1 EHIVPVDVAMSSP
14 NYGFSPWRRR
24 ASSLSTQ
31 TQPTDDAQP
40 TPINRPNRNSLP
52 PNSDS
57 LRQLSSSTGQREP
70 IRSFI
75 HGSVRDDVAPVDSAE
90 YLRHVREDT
99 AELASYLLSD
109 KKSNQSP
116 AFLSRRRSQQSQ
128 AQSLLPSE
136 DDDADYGSET
146 IHEVSEPPSPHNE
159 IQPDDEL
166 PDEGPSILTSLLRKS
181 PPQSRGAS
189 SPSPEPRVPEIET
202 PALEQK
208 RSRSSERQRRQRGS
222 MGGEEAESTERT
234 PLLGRVS
241 SDGHGTNGRTT
252 DDVEGQK
259 PRPRRQWLNG
269 LKTAG
274 HNVEASLART
284 AKAATSPQ
292 IWNRKSLWANVVVA
306 PVSCLPAVIVGLLLN
321 VLDALSYG
329 KTARQNSAT
338 QPTDDA
344 QPTPI
349 NRPNRNSLP
358 PNSDSLRQLSSS
370 TGQREPIRSFIHGSV
385 RGDLAPVDSAEYLR
399 HVRED
404 TAELASYLLSDKK
417 SNQSPAFLSRRR
429 SQQSQA
435 QSLLPSEDDDADYG
449 SETIH
454 EVSEP
459 PSPHNEIQPDDELPD
474 EGPSILTSLLRKSPP
489 QSRGA
494 SSPSPDPRVPEIET
508 PALEQKR
515 LRSRSRSRS
524 RSSERQQR
532 QRGSMGGEE
541 AESTERTPLLGR
553 VSSAGHGTNG
563 HTTDDVEGQK
573 PRPRRQWLNGLKS
586 VGHNVEASLARTA
599 KAATS
604 PEIWNP
610 LTFCVLMVGPMI
622 IGFIPVMMVGTLIF
636 DLGFELLLEAVWL
649 PRKKLKLAEYLTVI
663 VIVLIM
669 GIYDFVIGIG
679 TSRVPAVRASYN
691 GDIVG
696 STVRRN
702 PGQHRYLQQVRR
714 QIYIVKLTG
723 FLFFGTIVS
732 VEEKIRALIE
742 DDAFS
747 ESPIKFLILDLY
759 HVSGLDYSAGEAFN
773 TISRLLDNKGVVLV
787 ISGVDAETE
796 LGRNLRAVGL
806 GSESVE
812 VTMLPDLNS
821 ALESCENELLKTLYA
836 NQEELH
842 AATRPNELAAQI
854 STTIETPALEQKR
867 LRSRSRSRSRSS
879 ERQQRQRGSMGGEEA
894 ESTERTPLLGRV
906 SSAGHG
912 TNGHTTDDVEGQK
925 PRPRRQWLNGLK
937 SVGHNVEASLA
948 RTAKAATSPEIW
960 NRQSLWANVVV
971 APVSCLPAV
980 IVGLLLN
987 VLDALS
993 YGMILFP
1000 LGKPIFA
1007 GLGSAGISIFY
1018 VSTIVSQLTFSA
1030 GSGFRGAVGSELIE
1044 VVPFFHNMAQTI
1056 TDIVG
1061 EENPDAVIATTI
1073 TAYAISSMVT
1083 GLVFY
1088 LMGKFNFGYMVGFI
1102 PRHILIGCIGGV
1114 GWFLVATGFEVSARM
1129 SGSLEYNL
1137 ETLRKLFQHDTV
1149 LLWVIPLILAI
1160 VLFYGQAKVASK
1172 YFLPLYITAI
1182 PIIFYFF
1189 VTVIDTLDVDP
1200 LRDNGWIFEGPPADE
1215 PWWYFWTLYKF
1226 HLVRWEA
1233 ILDTIPAMLALT
1245 FFGILHVPINVP
1257 ALALQTG
1264 EDHADLD
1271 RELKLHGYSNFLSG
1285 CFGSIQNYLVY
1296 GDLLAAYKGQWTDI
1310 DLTGSLEPPRDLFI
1324 DVRVLKDAGEI
1335 QTEYGSITLTKN
1347 SQFYVIIIVLIMG
1360 IYDFV
1365 IGIGVGILLAFISLI
1380 FQTSR
1385 VPAVRASYNGDI
1397 VGSTVRRNPGQHRYL
1412 QQVRRQIYIV
1422 KLTGFLFFGTVVS
1435 VEEKIR
1441 ALIEDDAFSESPI
1454 KFLILDLYHVSGL
1467 DYSAGEAFN
1476 TISRLLDNKGV
1487 VLVISGVDAETE
1499 LGRNLRAVG
1508 LGSESVEVTMLPD
1521 LNSALESCE
1530 NELLKTLYA
1539 NQEELHAAT
1548 RNTPTASLDVPVKA
1562 DVSSALDGVFN
1573 SPRRNHLRTAAKN
1586 ALTNTESQQTT
1597 RWQSFKEPLRLMLQI
1612 FQGLTEKN
1620 EDFWFRAVPYFQTT
1634 RWQSFKEPLRLML
1647 QIFQGLTEKNEDFW
1661 FRAVPYFVRREFVAG
1676 STLYRRGETAS
1687 GFYLVE
1693 QGILRAEYDLPQ
1705 GWLTES
1711 IVAGTTCGELP
1722 FFSETERTAN
1732 VLVEGDCVAWLM
1744 DTEGW
1749 ERLQKEEPDVAREL
1763 LRISL
1768 KLTSERLSSI
1778 TSYILTMAG

>member
-1 EHIVPVDVAMSSP
+1 MSSP

-31 TQPTDDAQP
+31 
-40 TPINRPNRNSLP
+40 
-52 PNSDS
+52 
-57 LRQLSSSTGQREP
+57 
-70 IRSFI
+70 
-75 HGSVRDDVAPVDSAE
+75 
-90 YLRHVREDT
+90 
-99 AELASYLLSD
+99 
-109 KKSNQSP
+109 
-116 AFLSRRRSQQSQ
+116 
-128 AQSLLPSE
+128 
-136 DDDADYGSET
+136 
-146 IHEVSEPPSPHNE
+146 
-159 IQPDDEL
+159 
-166 PDEGPSILTSLLRKS
+166 
-181 PPQSRGAS
+181 
-189 SPSPEPRVPEIET
+189 
-202 PALEQK
+202 
-208 RSRSSERQRRQRGS
+208 
-222 MGGEEAESTERT
+222 
-234 PLLGRVS
+234 
-241 SDGHGTNGRTT
+241 
-252 DDVEGQK
+252 
-259 PRPRRQWLNG
+259 
-269 LKTAG
+269 
-274 HNVEASLART
+274 
-284 AKAATSPQ
+284 
-292 IWNRKSLWANVVVA
+292 
-306 PVSCLPAVIVGLLLN
+306 
-321 VLDALSYG
+321 
-329 KTARQNSAT
+329 T

-494 SSPSPDPRVPEIET
+494 SSPSPDPRVPE
-508 PALEQKR
+508 
-515 LRSRSRSRS
+515 
-524 RSSERQQR
+524 
-532 QRGSMGGEE
+532 
-541 AESTERTPLLGR
+541 
-553 VSSAGHGTNG
+553 
-563 HTTDDVEGQK
+563 
-573 PRPRRQWLNGLKS
+573 
-586 VGHNVEASLARTA
+586 
-599 KAATS
+599 
-604 PEIWNP
+604 
-610 LTFCVLMVGPMI
+610 
-622 IGFIPVMMVGTLIF
+622 
-636 DLGFELLLEAVWL
+636 
-649 PRKKLKLAEYLTVI
+649 
-663 VIVLIM
+663 
-669 GIYDFVIGIG
+669 
-679 TSRVPAVRASYN
+679 
-691 GDIVG
+691 
-696 STVRRN
+696 
-702 PGQHRYLQQVRR
+702 
-714 QIYIVKLTG
+714 
-723 FLFFGTIVS
+723 
-732 VEEKIRALIE
+732 
-742 DDAFS
+742 
-747 ESPIKFLILDLY
+747 
-759 HVSGLDYSAGEAFN
+759 
-773 TISRLLDNKGVVLV
+773 
-787 ISGVDAETE
+787 
-796 LGRNLRAVGL
+796 
-806 GSESVE
+806 
-812 VTMLPDLNS
+812 
-821 ALESCENELLKTLYA
+821 
-836 NQEELH
+836 
-842 AATRPNELAAQI
+842 
-854 STTIETPALEQKR
+854 IETPALEQKR

-1296 GDLLAAYKGQWTDI
+1296 ANTVFFMRSGGDSRLAG
-1310 DLTGSLEPPRDLFI
+1310 
-1324 DVRVLKDAGEI
+1324 
-1335 QTEYGSITLTKN
+1335 
-1347 SQFYVIIIVLIMG
+1347 
-1360 IYDFV
+1360 
-1365 IGIGVGILLAFISLI
+1365 
-1380 FQTSR
+1380 
-1385 VPAVRASYNGDI
+1385 
-1397 VGSTVRRNPGQHRYL
+1397 HRYL

-1620 EDFWFRAVPYFQTT
+1620 EDFWFRAVPYF
-1634 RWQSFKEPLRLML
+1634 
-1647 QIFQGLTEKNEDFW
+1647 
-1661 FRAVPYFVRREFVAG
+1661 VRREFVAG